1 MTLIEWMVTIE
12 LVVSVGFLVWLFRK
26 AIWHARQNPAEAALQ
41 KHLIELETK
50 KSRNS
55 KKEELK

>member
-12 LVVSVGFLVWLFRK
+12 LVVCVGFIVWLLKK
-26 AIWHARQNPAEAALQ
+26 ALWHVRQNPAEAALQ

-50 KSRNS
+50 TSRNS